1 MSHKAQQTLKTI
13 VYHVLVMFLGFI
25 MVYPLLWMIMSS
37 FKPTNTVFTTAG
49 SLIPSTWTLDNY
61 LNGLKGFGG
70 IPFTTFFRNSFFISV
85 LATAGTVVSSA
96 IVAYAF
102 SRLPYR
108 GRGFFFASMLVTM
121 MLPAQ
126 VLMAN
131 IAP

>member
-1 MSHKAQQTLKTI
+1 MKEVPDMSYKAQQTLKTI

-70 IPFTTFFRNSFFISV
+70 IPFTTYLFRFWRRPAPSFPQPLSPMRSAV
-85 LATAGTVVSSA
+85 SLTADADSS
-96 IVAYAF
+96 
-102 SRLPYR
+102 LP
-108 GRGFFFASMLVTM
+108 
-121 MLPAQ
+121 PCW
-126 VLMAN
+126 
-131 IAP
+131 